1 MGGVQLTLTEA
12 SQRASGQK
20 LKLTGALELF
30 EQVYVPMRKL
40 TELTQKE
47 YRLDLNQLTRFLK
60 TASIVYIQ
68 DVKQSD
74 LQKYLDGVKQKGIG
88 PAAQQRKT
96 SSIKSLFGFLSSND
110 FIPDNPAARLLL
122 PQVPRGKTYSLTSKE
137 IAALKKAA
145 SGNIRDAAIIE
156 ILVQTGMRV
165 SELLRVNVQDVVLP
179 PSISEHNRGAVA
191 IRRKG
196 ETVHIPIDQRAIRL
210 LYLWLGVRPKTQYQK
225 LFLSRHRLPLNPR
238 TFQLA
243 IKEYGKKAGI
253 PDLSPRTL
261 QSGYMLPTWHS
272 EVPRL

>member
-12 SQRASGQK
+12 SQRASGEK
-20 LKLTGALELF
+20 LKLVAALELF
-30 EQVYVPMRKL
+30 EQVYVPMHKL
-40 TELTQKE
+40 TKLTQKE
-47 YRLDLNQLTRFLK
+47 YRLDLNQLIRFLK
-60 TASIVYIQ
+60 TANIIYVQ

-96 SSIKSLFGFLSSND
+96 SSIKSLFGFLSSNK
-110 FIPDNPAARLLL
+110 FILDNPAASLLL
-122 PQVPRGKTYSLTSKE
+122 PQVPQTKVQPLTSDQ

-156 ILVQTGMRV
+156 ILVQTGMRI

-179 PSISEHNRGAVA
+179 PSISEHSGGALN

-196 ETVHIPIDQRAIRL
+196 ETVHIPLDQRAIRL

-238 TFQLA
+238 TFQMAL
-243 IKEYGKKAGI
+243 KKHGEKAGI
-253 PDLSPRTL
+253 ASLSPRNL
-261 QSGYMLPTWHS
+261 QL
-272 EVPRL
+272 VA